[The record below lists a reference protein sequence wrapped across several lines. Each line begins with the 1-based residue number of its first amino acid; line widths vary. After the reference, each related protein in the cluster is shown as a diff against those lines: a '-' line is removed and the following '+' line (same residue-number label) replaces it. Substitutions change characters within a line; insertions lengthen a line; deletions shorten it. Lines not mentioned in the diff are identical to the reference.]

1 MHAPTASL
9 EHQPHARTGADAL
22 SRAVLAGFAASLTML
37 LVFLVA
43 FNVARLLSAA
53 PIPAWPALERPSIIH
68 PATWVNGSGQ
78 AGLAPAAAPDSTD
91 ALAPP
96 RLWLVNLTN
105 NRLIDAGLS
114 DVYLAAGIYL
124 AGGLLW
130 ALLYTLVEPR
140 LSGPAWKRGV
150 TFAMLPA
157 LVSLV
162 VVLPLLGGGL
172 FGLALGAGPLPAIG
186 NVLLHVVYGAIL
198 GVVYG
203 PFGDLDASTLQRPD
217 TRDGSRTGP
226 SYEPIAA
233 LALLGGLLVGGLV
246 GLAASFAVPGT
257 GASATGETSAA
268 LILWGALLG
277 AVAGLFVGSFAG
289 LGRSTP
295 ARRDV

>member
-1 MHAPTASL
+1 MHAPTASI
-9 EHQPHARTGADAL
+9 EAHPHARTGADSL

-53 PIPAWPALERPSIIH
+53 PSPAWPALERTSIIH
-68 PATWVNGSGQ
+68 PASWVNGNGQ
-78 AGLAPAAAPDSTD
+78 TGLAPDSVD
-91 ALAPP
+91 ALATP
-96 RLWLVNLTN
+96 RAWLVNLTN

-130 ALLYTLVEPR
+130 ALIYTLVEPR
-140 LSGPAWKRGV
+140 LPGPAWRRGV
-150 TFAMLPA
+150 LFAMIPA

-172 FGLALGAGPLPAIG
+172 FGFALGAGPLPIIG
-186 NVLLHVVYGAIL
+186 NILLHVVYGAIL
-198 GVVYG
+198 GVVSG
-203 PFGDLDASTLQRPD
+203 PFGDLDASTLERPD
-217 TRDGSRTGP
+217 TRDGGWTGP

-233 LALLGGLLVGGLV
+233 LALLGGLFLGGLA
-246 GLAASFAVPGT
+246 GLAASFVLAGT
-257 GASATGETSAA
+257 GTPPAGETTGA

-277 AVAGLFVGSFAG
+277 AVVGLFIGSFAG
-289 LGRSTP
+289 LGRTTAGRP
-295 ARRDV
+295 DV